1 MPKKTNI
8 EEPEES
14 LVTAKTRSP
23 WELFHYKKAY
33 KEKDSVFEDGPGL
46 LDSRDE
52 RQLYGKINLKREL
65 IYPSEEFLLTINS
78 VSEQPIYAINFVA
91 SAFRGFR
98 KYMRR
103 AALRKRVNVDFSKI
117 FTLEPVRGYEN
128 VRENFH
134 SYLNSIYLSF
144 YNFYIQRDNKNKN
157 IKDFDSFL
165 EIFLPYIKNFIKQ
178 FDVCFTLSGFISNQ
192 ACTPMISGM
201 MIDTYDGDCND
212 DTDKRKLFLEN
223 PNFEFYRRTAKKF
236 GFVIDKD
243 IPWRLVADLSSNAMK
258 REMHKRGVEY
268 KNMFDEYYYTSYKY
282 DVDSLK
288 KYLLGFYNS
297 IVKASPFV
305 ASPEY
310 CAEKGKTISKVIK
323 RTEMSIKMLDEKYSL
338 EDWLKIYVDI
348 RMHETKSKLLENDV
362 HLLFRDIKRMIRKV
376 DIFRTMSY
384 INRKIETH
392 SRNNAETFKQPYWK
406 NFDMV
411 PKGFTVIA
419 KNSEAAAA
427 IATAGLFAAGL
438 DLTVDETEDSE
449 DD

>member
-1 MPKKTNI
+1 MPKKTYI

-14 LVTAKTRSP
+14 LVTTKTRSP

-33 KEKDSVFEDGPGL
+33 KEKDSVFEDGPEL
-46 LDSRDE
+46 LDSRDR

-78 VSEQPIYAINFVA
+78 LSVQPIYAINFVA
-91 SAFRGFR
+91 GAFRGFR

-103 AALRKRVNVDFSKI
+103 AAMRKRINVDFSKI

-144 YNFYIQRDNKNKN
+144 YNFYIQRDNNNKN

-178 FDVCFTLSGFISNQ
+178 FDICFTLSGFISNQ
-192 ACTPMISGM
+192 ACTPMISGL
-201 MIDTYDGDCND
+201 MIDIHDGDCND
-212 DTDKRKLFLEN
+212 DIDKRKLFLEN
-223 PNFEFYRRTAKKF
+223 PDFEFYRRAAKKF

-243 IPWRLVADLSSNAMK
+243 IPWRLVADLSSIAMK

-297 IVKASPFV
+297 IVKAAPFV
-305 ASPEY
+305 SVPKY
-310 CAEKGKTISKVIK
+310 CPEKGKTISKVVK
-323 RTEMSIKMLDEKYSL
+323 RTEMSLKMLDEKYSL
-338 EDWLKIYVDI
+338 EDWLKIYIDI
-348 RMHETKSKLLENDV
+348 RIHETKSKLLDNDIN
-362 HLLFRDIKRMIRKV
+362 LLSRDIKRMIRKV
-376 DIFRTMSY
+376 DIFRIMSY
-384 INRKIETH
+384 INGKIETH

-406 NFDMV
+406 DFDAGAAPPEIIM
-411 PKGFTVIA
+411 T
-419 KNSEAAAA
+419 NTTAAATLA
-427 IATAGLFAAGL
+427 KAGLLGALF
-438 DLTVDETEDSE
+438 VDQTEDDNE
-449 DD
+449 D